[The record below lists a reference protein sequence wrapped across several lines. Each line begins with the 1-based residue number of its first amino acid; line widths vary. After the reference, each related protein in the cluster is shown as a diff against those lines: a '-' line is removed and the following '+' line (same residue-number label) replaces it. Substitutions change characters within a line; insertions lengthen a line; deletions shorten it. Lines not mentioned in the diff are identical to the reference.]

1 MSWLKHG
8 PNARLVAAGVEDG
21 LGGEENGGGG
31 AVAGAIGVVVE
42 ANGAAVFADD
52 ALRDPKAEAGSAFS
66 LGGEEG
72 LEEAFLDLRSDS
84 GPVVGD
90 FNDGPGGPPCRRGG
104 IGCLRDDAD
113 GDVAA
118 LARGFGG
125 VGDEV
130 GEDLTEFG
138 GVSVDGDRSEEH
150 TSELQSPM

>member
-66 LGGEEG
+66 LGCKEG
-72 LEEAFLDLRSDS
+72 LEEAFLDLRCDS

-90 FNDGPGGPPCRRGG
+90 FNDGTGGPPCGSHRRGQRTG
-104 IGCLRDDAD
+104 
-113 GDVAA
+113 
-118 LARGFGG
+118 
-125 VGDEV
+125 
-130 GEDLTEFG
+130 
-138 GVSVDGDRSEEH
+138 
-150 TSELQSPM
+150 Q